1 MKGTGYV
8 VAALA
13 LGASALAVQALV
25 KKSIVYAGSKSS
37 EEAIVVGGKTYVPVS
52 ILKKAGFD
60 VLDSKSQLT
69 INPPTGGA
77 NQMAANEGKVGDW
90 LFNGVWRFRVNS
102 VTSDAASQRI
112 TINVD
117 LRNGTKTD
125 GIALSGTG
133 FEALNLVF
141 ADGSQLQPG
150 NITEIRDVSFVQG
163 NGVNLNLVWD
173 LYDDFPNKKPTK
185 LMLVI
190 RPDEFTTNYMKTRM
204 KIAYTSAEPTFRV
217 TLPTP

>member
-1 MKGTGYV
+1 MKSSGLVLAGV
-8 VAALA
+8 ILAASVI
-13 LGASALAVQALV
+13 GVQALV
-25 KKSIVYAGSKSS
+25 KKPIVYAGAKSG
-37 EEAIVVGGKTYVPVS
+37 EDAVVMNGKTYVPVS
-52 ILKKAGFD
+52 ILKKAGFTVTD
-60 VLDSKSQLT
+60 EKSQLSVT
-69 INPPTGGA
+69 PPAGGA
-77 NQMAANEGKVGDW
+77 NQMTANEGKVGDW

-102 VTSDAASQRI
+102 VTSDAATQRI

-190 RPDEFTTNYMKTRM
+190 RPDEFTTKYMKTSM
-204 KIAYTSAEPTFRV
+204 KIAYSSAEPTFRV

>member
-1 MKGTGYV
+1 MKSSGFV
-8 VAALA
+8 VAGLALA
-13 LGASALAVQALV
+13 ASVIGVQALV
-25 KKSIVYAGSKSS
+25 KKPIVYAGAKSG
-37 EEAIVVGGKTYVPVS
+37 EDAVVMNGKTYVPVS
-52 ILKKAGFD
+52 ILKKAGFTVTD
-60 VLDSKSQLT
+60 EKSQLSVT
-69 INPPTGGA
+69 PPAGGA

-102 VTSDAASQRI
+102 FSADADTKRI

-141 ADGSQLQPG
+141 NDGSQMQPG

-163 NGVNLNLVWD
+163 NGVNLNLVWE

-190 RPDEFTTNYMKTRM
+190 RPDEFTTKYMKTSM
-204 KIAYTSAEPTFRV
+204 KIAYTSADPSFRV
-217 TLPTP
+217 AIPMP